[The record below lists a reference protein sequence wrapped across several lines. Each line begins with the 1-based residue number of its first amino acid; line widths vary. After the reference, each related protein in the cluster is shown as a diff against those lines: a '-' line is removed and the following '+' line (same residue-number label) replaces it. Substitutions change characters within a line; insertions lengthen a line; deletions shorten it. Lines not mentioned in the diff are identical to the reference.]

1 MRPNSFPSAAAAKPA
16 FRLKQ
21 VVSLLVAA
29 SVLSGCVTTDDLKR
43 LQSGATDQPVQQGP
57 ITPLKPTG
65 DFTQLRSTADM
76 NKLFER
82 GSITGKDALTE
93 LRAMKQLSS
102 QQGVQKAL
110 GSLYGTQ
117 PQTMVGQKAPDLS
130 ALGKMDYAAMAEAV
144 GDHLITEMS
153 MTALENFFT
162 TLTDNPAYFENETV
176 ELPKNIQSFTPAQR
190 QRVLVLA
197 ASLIAIKGSN
207 KIVEASN
214 KDKDKA
220 EAAYKQ
226 VLEKRE
232 KAVGVML
239 AALDA
244 WRKAKEDQREAQ
256 ARQLDGVLS
265 ADDLEFLSR
274 FPKDTKV
281 SDFKDDLAVQN
292 IALEYLR
299 KKNPAQFSDYAVSRD
314 EYVSSL
320 NQYMRA
326 TVGVASFAGFS
337 YMFLREGRR
346 AFEAEGFNA
355 LQTAVPFGDQF
366 LKEFG
371 TFGQKSLVTWVSS
384 LGGWLG
390 GIIGRSGDFR
400 IEPAAGGKPVEEQ
413 TDVKGVLAFLEKQKL
428 DVQLQDHMFESG
440 VDGYMF
446 RVNLCENGAGRL
458 LDKAVGDGKVRQ
470 EFVKQYYGLDDAT
483 GFTFTNALDGSWQ
496 PKRRTNLAGR
506 LLRSDARKAGGDG
519 RGQAIAGIQRQ
530 TIESIKNWDDADLA
544 ELIYAS
550 YGEGSRTQA
559 HLKYGDY
566 IVRMVPSQWTIYQ
579 YERYEQKCSVSDM
592 KVQID
597 QLDARPVPA
606 KVGRTL
612 DDKARDAGQR
622 QLDKQTEKIKAKA
635 KNKKP
640 EKAAKGESTKE
651 AKQ

>member
-1 MRPNSFPSAAAAKPA
+1 MTSNPSPSVAATKPA
-16 FRLKQ
+16 FRLSRL
-21 VVSLLVAA
+21 VCSLIAASLLGGCKTLDPLQQLQGNAA
-29 SVLSGCVTTDDLKR
+29 P
-43 LQSGATDQPVQQGP
+43 PVQQGP
-57 ITPLKPTG
+57 IVPLKPSA
-65 DFTQLRSTADM
+65 DFNQLRSAADM

-110 GSLYGTQ
+110 SQLYGTN
-117 PQTMVGQKAPDLS
+117 PASVVGQQTPDLS
-130 ALGKMDYAAMAEAV
+130 TLGKMDYAAMAEAA
-144 GDHLITEMS
+144 GEHLVTEMS

-176 ELPKNIQSFTPAQR
+176 ELPKNIQNFTPAQR

-256 ARQLDGVLS
+256 ARQLDGALG

-274 FPKDTKV
+274 FPKDMKV

-299 KKNPAQFSDYAVSRD
+299 KKDPAQFKDYAVSRD

-366 LKEFG
+366 IKEFG
-371 TFGQKSLVTWVSS
+371 TFGQKSLVTWVTG
-384 LGGWLG
+384 LWDGLPDLF
-390 GIIGRSGDFR
+390 GRSGDFR
-400 IEPAAGGKPVEEQ
+400 IEAAAGGEPVEKQ
-413 TDVKGVLAFLEKQKL
+413 TDIKGVLAFLEKQKL
-428 DVQLQDHMFESG
+428 DGQMHDRMFVSG

-458 LDKAVGDGKVRQ
+458 LDKAIGDGKVRQ
-470 EFVKQYYGLDDAT
+470 DFVKQFYGLDDAT
-483 GFTFTNALDGSWQ
+483 GFTFTNALDGTWQ
-496 PKRRTNLAGR
+496 PKRRTDLAGR
-506 LLRSDARKAGGDG
+506 LLRSDQRKAGGDG
-519 RGQAIAGIQRQ
+519 RAQAIAGIQRQ
-530 TIESIKNWDDADLA
+530 TIESIKKWEDADLA

-579 YERYEQKCSVSDM
+579 YERYEQKCSVRDM
-592 KVQID
+592 NEQIARMDAQPIPAKVEQKVQEKVKGAAKKEID
-597 QLDARPVPA
+597 KIKQKAATKKPAVPA
-606 KVGRTL
+606 K
-612 DDKARDAGQR
+612 D
-622 QLDKQTEKIKAKA
+622 
-635 KNKKP
+635 
-640 EKAAKGESTKE
+640 AAKKE
-651 AKQ
+651 AKP

>member
-1 MRPNSFPSAAAAKPA
+1 MTSNPSPSVAATKPA
-16 FRLKQ
+16 FRLSRL
-21 VVSLLVAA
+21 VCSLIAASLLGGCKTLDPLQQLQGNAA
-29 SVLSGCVTTDDLKR
+29 P
-43 LQSGATDQPVQQGP
+43 PVQQGP
-57 ITPLKPTG
+57 IVPLKPSA
-65 DFTQLRSTADM
+65 DFNQLRSAADM

-110 GSLYGTQ
+110 SQLYGTN
-117 PQTMVGQKAPDLS
+117 PASMVGQQTPDLS
-130 ALGKMDYAAMAEAV
+130 TLGKMDYAAMAEAA
-144 GDHLITEMS
+144 GEHLVTEMS

-176 ELPKNIQSFTPAQR
+176 ELPKNIQNFTPAQR

-256 ARQLDGVLS
+256 ARQLDGALG

-274 FPKDTKV
+274 FPKDMKV

-299 KKNPAQFSDYAVSRD
+299 KKDPAQFKDYAVSRD

-366 LKEFG
+366 IKEFG
-371 TFGQKSLVTWVSS
+371 TFGQKSLVTWVTG
-384 LGGWLG
+384 LWDGLPDLF
-390 GIIGRSGDFR
+390 GRSGDFR
-400 IEPAAGGKPVEEQ
+400 IEAAAGGKPVEKQ
-413 TDVKGVLAFLEKQKL
+413 TDIKGVLAFLEKQKL
-428 DVQLQDHMFESG
+428 DGQMHDRMFVSG

-470 EFVKQYYGLDDAT
+470 DFVKQFYGLDDAT
-483 GFTFTNALDGSWQ
+483 GFTFTNALDGTWQ
-496 PKRRTNLAGR
+496 PKRRTDLAGR
-506 LLRSDARKAGGDG
+506 LLRSDQRKAGGDG
-519 RGQAIAGIQRQ
+519 RAQAIAGIQRQ
-530 TIESIKNWDDADLA
+530 TIESIKKWDDADLA

-579 YERYEQKCSVSDM
+579 YERYEQKCSVRDM
-592 KVQID
+592 NEQIARM
-597 QLDARPVPA
+597 DAQPIPA
-606 KVGRTL
+606 KVEQKVEEKVKGATKKEI
-612 DDKARDAGQR
+612 D
-622 QLDKQTEKIKAKA
+622 KIKQKA
-635 KNKKP
+635 ATKKP
-640 EKAAKGESTKE
+640 DTPAKDAAKKE
-651 AKQ
+651 AKP

>member
-1 MRPNSFPSAAAAKPA
+1 MTSNPSPSVAATKPA
-16 FRLKQ
+16 FRLSRL
-21 VVSLLVAA
+21 VCSLIAASLLGGCKTLDPLQQLQGNAA
-29 SVLSGCVTTDDLKR
+29 P
-43 LQSGATDQPVQQGP
+43 PVQQGP
-57 ITPLKPTG
+57 IVPLKPSA
-65 DFTQLRSTADM
+65 DFNQLRSAADM

-110 GSLYGTQ
+110 SQLYGTN
-117 PQTMVGQKAPDLS
+117 PASMVGQQTPDLS
-130 ALGKMDYAAMAEAV
+130 TLGKMDYAAMAEAA
-144 GDHLITEMS
+144 GEHLVTEMS

-176 ELPKNIQSFTPAQR
+176 ELPKYIQNFTPAQR

-220 EAAYKQ
+220 EAAFKQ
-226 VLEKRE
+226 VLDKRE

-256 ARQLDGVLS
+256 ARQLDGALG

-274 FPKDTKV
+274 FPKDMKV
-281 SDFKDDLAVQN
+281 SDFQKDLTVQN

-299 KKNPAQFSDYAVSRD
+299 KKDPAQFKDYAVSRD

-366 LKEFG
+366 IKEFG
-371 TFGQKSLVTWVSS
+371 TFGQKSLVTWFGALKEGFV
-384 LGGWLG
+384 
-390 GIIGRSGDFR
+390 GIFASSGDFR
-400 IEPAAGGKPVEEQ
+400 IEPAAGGVPIEKQ
-413 TDVKGVLAFLEKQKL
+413 TDIKGVLTFLEKQKL
-428 DVQLQDHMFESG
+428 DGQFYDRMFASG

-458 LDKAVGDGKVRQ
+458 IDKAVGDGKTRQ

-483 GFTFTNALDGSWQ
+483 GFTFANALDGNWQ
-496 PKRRTNLAGR
+496 PKRRTDLVGR
-506 LLRSDARKAGGDG
+506 LLRTDQRKAAGDG
-519 RGQAIAGIQRQ
+519 KAQAIAGIQQQ
-530 TIESIKNWDDADLA
+530 TVASVKKWEDADLA

-550 YGEGSRTQA
+550 YAEGSRTQA

-566 IVRMVPSQWTIYQ
+566 IVRMVPSEWTIYQ
-579 YERYEQKCSVSDM
+579 YERYEQKCSVNDM

-597 QLDARPVPA
+597 RMDAQAIPA
-606 KVGRTL
+606 QVERKAEEEIKDAAKKQADKV
-612 DDKARDAGQR
+612 
-622 QLDKQTEKIKAKA
+622 KQAVTK
-635 KNKKP
+635 KKP
-640 EKAAKGESTKE
+640 AAPSKDAVKIE
-651 AKQ
+651 AKP

>member
-1 MRPNSFPSAAAAKPA
+1 MTSNPSPSVAAIKPM
-16 FRLKQ
+16 FRLNR
-21 VVSLLVAA
+21 VVCALIAASLLGGCKTLEPLQQLQGNAA
-29 SVLSGCVTTDDLKR
+29 T
-43 LQSGATDQPVQQGP
+43 PVQQGP
-57 ITPLKPTG
+57 ITPLKPSA
-65 DFTQLRSTADM
+65 DFTQLRSAADM

-82 GSITGKDALTE
+82 GSISGKDALTE

-117 PQTMVGQKAPDLS
+117 PQSMAGQQTPDLS
-130 ALGKMDYAAMAEAV
+130 ALGKLDYAAMAEAV
-144 GDHLITEMS
+144 GDHLVTEMS

-176 ELPKNIQSFTPAQR
+176 ELPKNIQNFTPAQR

-220 EAAYKQ
+220 EAAFKQ

-256 ARQLDGVLS
+256 ARQLDDALS
-265 ADDLEFLSR
+265 ADDLDFLSR
-274 FPKDTKV
+274 FPKDMKV

-299 KKNPAQFSDYAVSRD
+299 KKDPAQFKDYAVSRD

-371 TFGQKSLVTWVSS
+371 TFGQKSLVDWGTSLKKGVVGIFSS
-384 LGGWLG
+384 T
-390 GIIGRSGDFR
+390 GDFR
-400 IEPAAGGKPVEEQ
+400 IDRAVGGKPVEEQ
-413 TDVKGVLAFLEKQKL
+413 TDIKGVLAFLEKQQL
-428 DVQLQDHMFESG
+428 DGQFHDRMFASG

-458 LDKAVGDGKVRQ
+458 LDKAIGDGKVRQ
-470 EFVKQYYGLDDAT
+470 DFVKQFYGLDDAT
-483 GFTFTNALDGSWQ
+483 GFTFTNALDGTWQ
-496 PKRRTNLAGR
+496 PKRRTDLAGR
-506 LLRSDARKAGGDG
+506 LLRSDQRKAGGDG
-519 RGQAIAGIQRQ
+519 RAQAIAGIQRQ
-530 TIESIKNWDDADLA
+530 TIESIKKWDDADLA

-579 YERYEQKCSVSDM
+579 YERYEQKCSVRDM
-592 KVQID
+592 NEQIARM
-597 QLDARPVPA
+597 DAQPIPA
-606 KVGRTL
+606 KVEQKVQEKVKGAAKKEI
-612 DDKARDAGQR
+612 D
-622 QLDKQTEKIKAKA
+622 KIKQKA
-635 KNKKP
+635 ATKKP
-640 EKAAKGESTKE
+640 AAPAKDAAKKE
-651 AKQ
+651 AKP

>member
-1 MRPNSFPSAAAAKPA
+1 MTSNPSPSVAAIKPM
-16 FRLKQ
+16 FRLNR
-21 VVSLLVAA
+21 VVCALIAASLLGGCKTLEPLQQLQGNAA
-29 SVLSGCVTTDDLKR
+29 T
-43 LQSGATDQPVQQGP
+43 PVQQGP
-57 ITPLKPTG
+57 INPLKPSA
-65 DFTQLRSTADM
+65 DFTQLRNTADM

-82 GSITGKDALTE
+82 GSISGKDALTE

-117 PQTMVGQKAPDLS
+117 PQSMVGQQTPDLS
-130 ALGKMDYAAMAEAV
+130 ALGKLDYAAMAEAV
-144 GDHLITEMS
+144 GDHLVTEMS

-176 ELPKNIQSFTPAQR
+176 ELPKNIQNFTPAQR

-256 ARQLDGVLS
+256 ARQLDDALS

-274 FPKDTKV
+274 FPKGMKV

-299 KKNPAQFSDYAVSRD
+299 KKDPAQFKDYAVSRD

-371 TFGQKSLVTWVSS
+371 TFGQKSLVDWGSS
-384 LGGWLG
+384 LKKGVVD
-390 GIIGRSGDFR
+390 IFRSTGDFR
-400 IEPAAGGKPVEEQ
+400 IDRAVGGKPVEEQ
-413 TDVKGVLAFLEKQKL
+413 TDIKGVLAFLEKQKL
-428 DVQLQDHMFESG
+428 DGQFHDRMFASG

-458 LDKAVGDGKVRQ
+458 LDKAIGDGKLRQ
-470 EFVKQYYGLDDAT
+470 DFVKQFYGLDDAT
-483 GFTFTNALDGSWQ
+483 GFTFTNALDGTWQ
-496 PKRRTNLAGR
+496 PKRRTDLAGR
-506 LLRSDARKAGGDG
+506 LLRSDQRKAGGDG
-519 RGQAIAGIQRQ
+519 RAQAVAGIQRQ
-530 TIESIKNWDDADLA
+530 TIESIKKWDDADLA

-579 YERYEQKCSVSDM
+579 YERYEQKCSVRDM
-592 KVQID
+592 NEQIAKM
-597 QLDARPVPA
+597 DAQPIPA
-606 KVGRTL
+606 KVEQKVEEKVKGATKKEI
-612 DDKARDAGQR
+612 D
-622 QLDKQTEKIKAKA
+622 KIKQKA
-635 KNKKP
+635 ATKKP
-640 EKAAKGESTKE
+640 DTPAKDAAKKE
-651 AKQ
+651 AKP

>member
-1 MRPNSFPSAAAAKPA
+1 MTSNPSPSVAAIKPM
-16 FRLKQ
+16 FRLNR
-21 VVSLLVAA
+21 VVCALIAASLLGGCKTLEPLQQLQGNAA
-29 SVLSGCVTTDDLKR
+29 T
-43 LQSGATDQPVQQGP
+43 PVQQGP
-57 ITPLKPTG
+57 INPLKPSA
-65 DFTQLRSTADM
+65 DFTQLRNTADM

-82 GSITGKDALTE
+82 GSISGKDALTE

-102 QQGVQKAL
+102 QQGIQKAL

-117 PQTMVGQKAPDLS
+117 PQSMVGQQTPDLS
-130 ALGKMDYAAMAEAV
+130 ALGKLDYAAMAEAV
-144 GDHLITEMS
+144 GDHLVTEMS

-176 ELPKNIQSFTPAQR
+176 ELPKNIQNFTPAQR

-256 ARQLDGVLS
+256 ARQLDDALS

-274 FPKDTKV
+274 FPKGMKV

-299 KKNPAQFSDYAVSRD
+299 KKDPAQFKDYAVSRD

-371 TFGQKSLVTWVSS
+371 TFGQKSLVDWGTSLKKGVVGIFSS
-384 LGGWLG
+384 T
-390 GIIGRSGDFR
+390 GDFR
-400 IEPAAGGKPVEEQ
+400 IDRAVGGKPVEEQ
-413 TDVKGVLAFLEKQKL
+413 TDIKGVLAFLEKQKL
-428 DVQLQDHMFESG
+428 DGQFHDRMFASG

-458 LDKAVGDGKVRQ
+458 LDKAIGDGKLRQ
-470 EFVKQYYGLDDAT
+470 DFVKQFYGLDDAT
-483 GFTFTNALDGSWQ
+483 GFTFTNALDGTWQ
-496 PKRRTNLAGR
+496 PKRRTDLAGR
-506 LLRSDARKAGGDG
+506 LLRSDQRKAGGDG
-519 RGQAIAGIQRQ
+519 RAQAVAGIQRQ
-530 TIESIKNWDDADLA
+530 TIESIKKWDDADLA

-579 YERYEQKCSVSDM
+579 YERYEQKCSVRDM
-592 KVQID
+592 NEQIARM
-597 QLDARPVPA
+597 DAQPIPA
-606 KVGRTL
+606 KVEQKVEEKVKGATKKEI
-612 DDKARDAGQR
+612 D
-622 QLDKQTEKIKAKA
+622 KIKQKA
-635 KNKKP
+635 ATKKP
-640 EKAAKGESTKE
+640 DTPAKDAAKKE
-651 AKQ
+651 AKP

>member
-1 MRPNSFPSAAAAKPA
+1 MTSNPSPSVAATKPA
-16 FRLKQ
+16 FRLSRL
-21 VVSLLVAA
+21 VCSLIAASLLGGCKTLDPLQQLQGNAA
-29 SVLSGCVTTDDLKR
+29 P
-43 LQSGATDQPVQQGP
+43 PVQQGP
-57 ITPLKPTG
+57 IVPLKPSA
-65 DFTQLRSTADM
+65 DFNQLRSAADM

-110 GSLYGTQ
+110 SQLYGTN
-117 PQTMVGQKAPDLS
+117 PASVVGQQTPDLS
-130 ALGKMDYAAMAEAV
+130 TLGKMDYAAMAEAA
-144 GDHLITEMS
+144 GEHLVTEMS

-176 ELPKNIQSFTPAQR
+176 ELPKNIQNFTPAQR

-256 ARQLDGVLS
+256 ARQLDGALG

-274 FPKDTKV
+274 FPKDMKV

-299 KKNPAQFSDYAVSRD
+299 KKDPAQFKDYAVSRD

-346 AFEAEGFNA
+346 AFEADGFNA

-366 LKEFG
+366 IKEFG
-371 TFGQKSLVTWVSS
+371 TFGQKSLVTWVTG
-384 LGGWLG
+384 LWDGLPDLF
-390 GIIGRSGDFR
+390 GRSGDFR
-400 IEPAAGGKPVEEQ
+400 IEAAAGGEPVEKQ
-413 TDVKGVLAFLEKQKL
+413 TDIKGVLAFLEKQKL
-428 DVQLQDHMFESG
+428 DGQMHDRMFVSG

-458 LDKAVGDGKVRQ
+458 LDKAIGDGKVRQ
-470 EFVKQYYGLDDAT
+470 DFVKQFYGLDDAT
-483 GFTFTNALDGSWQ
+483 GFTFTNALDGTWQ
-496 PKRRTNLAGR
+496 PKRRTDLAGR
-506 LLRSDARKAGGDG
+506 LLRSDQRKAGGDG
-519 RGQAIAGIQRQ
+519 RAQAIAGIQRQ
-530 TIESIKNWDDADLA
+530 TIESIKKWEDADLA

-579 YERYEQKCSVSDM
+579 YERYEQKCSVRDM
-592 KVQID
+592 NEQIARMDAQPIPAKVEQKVQEKVKGAAKKEID
-597 QLDARPVPA
+597 KIKQKAATKKPAVPA
-606 KVGRTL
+606 K
-612 DDKARDAGQR
+612 D
-622 QLDKQTEKIKAKA
+622 
-635 KNKKP
+635 
-640 EKAAKGESTKE
+640 AAKKE
-651 AKQ
+651 AKP

>member
-1 MRPNSFPSAAAAKPA
+1 MTSNPSPSVAATKSA
-16 FRLKQ
+16 FRLSRL
-21 VVSLLVAA
+21 VCSLIAASLLGGCKTLDPLQQLQGNAA
-29 SVLSGCVTTDDLKR
+29 P
-43 LQSGATDQPVQQGP
+43 PVQQGP
-57 ITPLKPTG
+57 IVPLKPSA
-65 DFTQLRSTADM
+65 DFTQLRSAADM

-82 GSITGKDALTE
+82 GSISGKDALTE

-117 PQTMVGQKAPDLS
+117 PQSMAGQQTPDLS
-130 ALGKMDYAAMAEAV
+130 ALGKLDYAAMAEAV
-144 GDHLITEMS
+144 GDHLVTEMS

-176 ELPKNIQSFTPAQR
+176 ELPKNIQNFTPAQR

-220 EAAYKQ
+220 EAAFKQ

-256 ARQLDGVLS
+256 ARQLDDALS
-265 ADDLEFLSR
+265 ADDLDFLSR
-274 FPKDTKV
+274 FPKDMKV

-299 KKNPAQFSDYAVSRD
+299 KKDPAQFKDYAVSRD

-371 TFGQKSLVTWVSS
+371 TFGQKSLVDWGTSLKKGVVGIFSS
-384 LGGWLG
+384 T
-390 GIIGRSGDFR
+390 GDFR
-400 IEPAAGGKPVEEQ
+400 IDRAVGGKPVEEQ
-413 TDVKGVLAFLEKQKL
+413 TDIKGVLAFLEKQQL
-428 DVQLQDHMFESG
+428 DGQFHDRMFASG

-458 LDKAVGDGKVRQ
+458 LDKAIGDGKVRQ
-470 EFVKQYYGLDDAT
+470 EFVKQFYGLDDAT
-483 GFTFTNALDGSWQ
+483 GFTFTNALDGTWQ
-496 PKRRTNLAGR
+496 PKRRTDLAGR
-506 LLRSDARKAGGDG
+506 LLRSDQRKAGGDG
-519 RGQAIAGIQRQ
+519 RAQAIAGIQRQ
-530 TIESIKNWDDADLA
+530 TIESIKKWDDADLA

-579 YERYEQKCSVSDM
+579 YERYEQKCSVRDM
-592 KVQID
+592 NEQIARM
-597 QLDARPVPA
+597 DAQPIPA
-606 KVGRTL
+606 KVEQKVQEKVKGAAKKEI
-612 DDKARDAGQR
+612 D
-622 QLDKQTEKIKAKA
+622 KIKQKA
-635 KNKKP
+635 ATKKP
-640 EKAAKGESTKE
+640 AAPAKDAAKKE
-651 AKQ
+651 AKP

>member
-1 MRPNSFPSAAAAKPA
+1 MTSNPSPSVAATKPA
-16 FRLKQ
+16 FRLSRL
-21 VVSLLVAA
+21 VCSLIAASLLGGCKTLDPLQQLQGNAA
-29 SVLSGCVTTDDLKR
+29 P
-43 LQSGATDQPVQQGP
+43 PVQQGP
-57 ITPLKPTG
+57 IVPLKPSA
-65 DFTQLRSTADM
+65 DFNQLRSAADM

-110 GSLYGTQ
+110 SQLYGTN
-117 PQTMVGQKAPDLS
+117 PASMVGQQTPDLS
-130 ALGKMDYAAMAEAV
+130 TLGKMDYAAMAEAA
-144 GDHLITEMS
+144 GEHLVTEMS

-176 ELPKNIQSFTPAQR
+176 ELPKNIQNFTPAQR

-256 ARQLDGVLS
+256 ARQLDGALG

-274 FPKDTKV
+274 FPKDMKV

-299 KKNPAQFSDYAVSRD
+299 KKDPAQFKDYAVSRD

-366 LKEFG
+366 IKEFG
-371 TFGQKSLVTWVSS
+371 TFGQKSLVTWVTG
-384 LGGWLG
+384 LWDGLPDLF
-390 GIIGRSGDFR
+390 GRSGDFR
-400 IEPAAGGKPVEEQ
+400 IEAAAGGKPVEKQ
-413 TDVKGVLAFLEKQKL
+413 TDIKGVLAFLEKQKL
-428 DVQLQDHMFESG
+428 DGQMHDRMFVSG

-458 LDKAVGDGKVRQ
+458 LDKAIGDGKLRQ
-470 EFVKQYYGLDDAT
+470 DFVKQFYGLDDAT
-483 GFTFTNALDGSWQ
+483 GFTFTNALDGTWQ
-496 PKRRTNLAGR
+496 PKRRTDLAGR
-506 LLRSDARKAGGDG
+506 LLRSDQRKAGGDG
-519 RGQAIAGIQRQ
+519 RAQAVAGIQRQ
-530 TIESIKNWDDADLA
+530 TIESIKKWDDADLA

-579 YERYEQKCSVSDM
+579 YERYEQKCSVRDM
-592 KVQID
+592 NEQIARM
-597 QLDARPVPA
+597 DAQPIPA
-606 KVGRTL
+606 KVEQKVEEKVKGATKKEI
-612 DDKARDAGQR
+612 D
-622 QLDKQTEKIKAKA
+622 KIKQKA
-635 KNKKP
+635 ATKKP
-640 EKAAKGESTKE
+640 DTPAKDAAKKE
-651 AKQ
+651 AKP

>member
-1 MRPNSFPSAAAAKPA
+1 MTSNPSPSVAAIKPMSRLNRVVCALIAA
-16 FRLKQ
+16 
-21 VVSLLVAA
+21 SLLGGCKTLEPLQQLQGNAA
-29 SVLSGCVTTDDLKR
+29 T
-43 LQSGATDQPVQQGP
+43 PVQQGP
-57 ITPLKPTG
+57 ITPLKPSA
-65 DFTQLRSTADM
+65 DFTQLRSAADM

-82 GSITGKDALTE
+82 GSISGKDALTE

-117 PQTMVGQKAPDLS
+117 PQSMAGQQTPDLS
-130 ALGKMDYAAMAEAV
+130 ALGKLDYAAMAEAV
-144 GDHLITEMS
+144 GDHLVTEMS

-176 ELPKNIQSFTPAQR
+176 ELPKNIQNFTPAQR

-220 EAAYKQ
+220 EAAFKQ

-256 ARQLDGVLS
+256 ARQLDDALS
-265 ADDLEFLSR
+265 ADDLDFLSR
-274 FPKDTKV
+274 FPKDMKV

-299 KKNPAQFSDYAVSRD
+299 KKDPAQFKDYAVSRD

-371 TFGQKSLVTWVSS
+371 TFGQKSLVDWGTSLKKGVVGIFSS
-384 LGGWLG
+384 T
-390 GIIGRSGDFR
+390 GDFR
-400 IEPAAGGKPVEEQ
+400 IDRAVGGKPVEEQ
-413 TDVKGVLAFLEKQKL
+413 TDIKGVLAFLEKQQL
-428 DVQLQDHMFESG
+428 DGQFHDRMFASG

-458 LDKAVGDGKVRQ
+458 LDKAIGDGKVRQ
-470 EFVKQYYGLDDAT
+470 DFVKQFYGLDDAT
-483 GFTFTNALDGSWQ
+483 GFTFTNALDGTWQ
-496 PKRRTNLAGR
+496 PKRRTDLAGR
-506 LLRSDARKAGGDG
+506 LLRSDQRKAGGDG
-519 RGQAIAGIQRQ
+519 RAQAIAGIQRQ
-530 TIESIKNWDDADLA
+530 TIESIKKWDDADLA

-579 YERYEQKCSVSDM
+579 YERYEQKCSVRDM
-592 KVQID
+592 NEQIARM
-597 QLDARPVPA
+597 DAQPIPA
-606 KVGRTL
+606 KVEQKVQEKVKGAAKKEI
-612 DDKARDAGQR
+612 D
-622 QLDKQTEKIKAKA
+622 KIKQKA
-635 KNKKP
+635 ATKKP
-640 EKAAKGESTKE
+640 AAPAKDAAKKE
-651 AKQ
+651 AKP

>member
-1 MRPNSFPSAAAAKPA
+1 MTSNPSPSVAATKPA
-16 FRLKQ
+16 FRLSRL
-21 VVSLLVAA
+21 VCSLIAASLLGGCKTLDPLQQLQGNAA
-29 SVLSGCVTTDDLKR
+29 P
-43 LQSGATDQPVQQGP
+43 PVQQGP
-57 ITPLKPTG
+57 IVPLKPSA
-65 DFTQLRSTADM
+65 DFNQLRSAADM

-110 GSLYGTQ
+110 SQLYGTN
-117 PQTMVGQKAPDLS
+117 PASMVGQQTPDLS
-130 ALGKMDYAAMAEAV
+130 TLGKMDYAAMAEAA
-144 GDHLITEMS
+144 GEHLVTEMS

-176 ELPKNIQSFTPAQR
+176 ELPKNIQNFTPAQR

-256 ARQLDGVLS
+256 ARQLDGALG

-274 FPKDTKV
+274 FPKDMKV

-299 KKNPAQFSDYAVSRD
+299 KKDPAQFKDYAVSRD

-366 LKEFG
+366 IKEFG
-371 TFGQKSLVTWVSS
+371 TFGQKSLVTWVTG
-384 LGGWLG
+384 LWDGLPDLF
-390 GIIGRSGDFR
+390 GRSGDFR
-400 IEPAAGGKPVEEQ
+400 IEAAAGGKPVEKQ
-413 TDVKGVLAFLEKQKL
+413 TDIKGVLAFLEKQKL
-428 DVQLQDHMFESG
+428 DGQMHDRMFVSG

-458 LDKAVGDGKVRQ
+458 LDKAIGDGKVRQ
-470 EFVKQYYGLDDAT
+470 DFVKQFYGLDDAT
-483 GFTFTNALDGSWQ
+483 GFTFTNALDGTWQ
-496 PKRRTNLAGR
+496 PKRRTDLAGR
-506 LLRSDARKAGGDG
+506 LLRSDQRKAGGDG
-519 RGQAIAGIQRQ
+519 RAQAVAGIQRQ
-530 TIESIKNWDDADLA
+530 TIESIKKWDDADLA

-579 YERYEQKCSVSDM
+579 YERYEQKCSVRDM
-592 KVQID
+592 NEQIARM
-597 QLDARPVPA
+597 DAQPIPA
-606 KVGRTL
+606 KVEQKVEEKVKGATKKEI
-612 DDKARDAGQR
+612 D
-622 QLDKQTEKIKAKA
+622 KIKQKA
-635 KNKKP
+635 ATKKP
-640 EKAAKGESTKE
+640 DTPAKDAAKKE
-651 AKQ
+651 AKP

>member
-1 MRPNSFPSAAAAKPA
+1 MSSNSSLSVAAIEHAFRPN
-16 FRLKQ
+16 RIL
-21 VVSLLVAA
+21 SLLLAA
-29 SVLSGCVTTDDLKR
+29 SMLSGCVTTDTMR
-43 LQSGATDQPVQQGP
+43 QLQGNGTAQPVQQGP
-57 ITPLKPTG
+57 ISPLKPTA

-82 GSITGKDALTE
+82 GTITGKDALTE

-102 QQGVQKAL
+102 QRGVQKAL

-117 PQTMVGQKAPDLS
+117 PQSMTGQKTPDLS

-144 GDHLITEMS
+144 GDHLVAEMS
-153 MTALENFFT
+153 MAALENFFT

-176 ELPKNIQSFTPAQR
+176 ELPRNVALFTPAQR

-220 EAAYKQ
+220 EAAFKQ

-239 AALDA
+239 AALDT

-256 ARQLDGVLS
+256 ARQLDGALS
-265 ADDLEFLSR
+265 TEDLEFLAR
-274 FPKDTKV
+274 FPKDMTV
-281 SDFKDDLAVQN
+281 SDFKNDLTVQN

-299 KKNPAQFSDYAVSRD
+299 KKDPTQFRDYTVSRD

-337 YMFLREGRR
+337 YLFLREGRR

-366 LKEFG
+366 IKEFG
-371 TFGQKSLVTWVSS
+371 TFGQKSLVTWFDALKEGFFKRFSS
-384 LGGWLG
+384 T
-390 GIIGRSGDFR
+390 GDFR
-400 IEPAAGGKPVEEQ
+400 IESAAGGAPIEKQ
-413 TDVKGVLAFLEKQKL
+413 TDLKGVLAFLEKQKL
-428 DVQLQDHMFESG
+428 DASMYERMFAAG

-458 LDKAVGDGKVRQ
+458 LDRAIGDGKMRQ
-470 EFVKQYYGLDDAT
+470 DFVKQFYGLDDAT
-483 GFTFTNALDGSWQ
+483 GFNFTNALDGSWQ
-496 PKRRTNLAGR
+496 PKRRTDLVGR
-506 LLRSDARKAGGDG
+506 LLRSDLRKAAGDAKT
-519 RGQAIAGIQRQ
+519 QAIAGIQQQ
-530 TIESIKNWDDADLA
+530 TIKSIHDWQDADLA

-566 IVRMVPSQWTIYQ
+566 IIRMVPSEWTIYQ
-579 YERYEQKCSVSDM
+579 YEHYEQKCSVGDM
-592 KVQID
+592 KAQID
-597 QLDARPVPA
+597 RMDAQAIPA
-606 KVGRTL
+606 KMER
-612 DDKARDAGQR
+612 KAE
-622 QLDKQTEKIKAKA
+622 EKIKDAAK
-635 KNKKP
+635 KNADKVKQAVTKKKP
-640 EKAAKGESTKE
+640 AAPSKDAVKE
-651 AKQ
+651 VKP

>member
-1 MRPNSFPSAAAAKPA
+1 MTSNPSPSVAATKPA
-16 FRLKQ
+16 FRLSRL
-21 VVSLLVAA
+21 VCSLIAASLLGGCKTLDPLQQLQGNAA
-29 SVLSGCVTTDDLKR
+29 P
-43 LQSGATDQPVQQGP
+43 PVQQGP
-57 ITPLKPTG
+57 IVPLKPSA
-65 DFTQLRSTADM
+65 DFNQLRSAADM

-110 GSLYGTQ
+110 SQLYGTN
-117 PQTMVGQKAPDLS
+117 PASMVGQQTPDLS
-130 ALGKMDYAAMAEAV
+130 TLGKMDYAAMAEAA
-144 GDHLITEMS
+144 GEHLVTEMS

-176 ELPKNIQSFTPAQR
+176 ELPKNIQNFTPAQR

-256 ARQLDGVLS
+256 ARQLDGALG

-274 FPKDTKV
+274 FPKDMKV

-299 KKNPAQFSDYAVSRD
+299 KKDPAQFKDYAVSRD

-366 LKEFG
+366 IKEFG
-371 TFGQKSLVTWVSS
+371 TFGQKSLVTWVTG
-384 LGGWLG
+384 LWDGLPDLF
-390 GIIGRSGDFR
+390 GRSGDFR
-400 IEPAAGGKPVEEQ
+400 IEAAAGGKPVEKQ
-413 TDVKGVLAFLEKQKL
+413 TDIKGVLAFLEKQKL
-428 DVQLQDHMFESG
+428 DGQFHDRMFASG

-458 LDKAVGDGKVRQ
+458 LDKAIGDGKVRQ
-470 EFVKQYYGLDDAT
+470 DFVKQFYGLDDAT
-483 GFTFTNALDGSWQ
+483 GFTFTNALDGTWQ
-496 PKRRTNLAGR
+496 PKRRTDLAGR
-506 LLRSDARKAGGDG
+506 LLRSDQRKAGGDG
-519 RGQAIAGIQRQ
+519 RAQAVAGIQRQ
-530 TIESIKNWDDADLA
+530 TIESIEKWDDADLA

-579 YERYEQKCSVSDM
+579 YERYEQKCSVRDM
-592 KVQID
+592 NEQIARM
-597 QLDARPVPA
+597 DAQPIPA
-606 KVGRTL
+606 KVEQKVQEKVKGATKKEI
-612 DDKARDAGQR
+612 D
-622 QLDKQTEKIKAKA
+622 KIKQKA
-635 KNKKP
+635 ATKKP
-640 EKAAKGESTKE
+640 DTPAKDAAKKE
-651 AKQ
+651 AKP